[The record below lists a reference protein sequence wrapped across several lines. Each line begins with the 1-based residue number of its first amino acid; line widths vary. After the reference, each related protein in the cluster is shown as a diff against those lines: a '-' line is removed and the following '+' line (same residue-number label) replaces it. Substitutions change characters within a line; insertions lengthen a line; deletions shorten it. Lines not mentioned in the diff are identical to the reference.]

1 MLKNTLRTKLE
12 VHDAEPLYKQVERQ
26 ILQCLAAGEWKPG
39 EQLPT
44 ESQLAERF
52 GVAVFTIRAG
62 ISELVASRILLRKQ
76 GKGTF
81 VARHGRQRRRYQFSH
96 IYDINGEQILAE
108 RKLLSF
114 HKETAT
120 GEALQALQLPPAG
133 STPIFRIACLLTT
146 GDAPV
151 ATLDIAVPVAKF
163 PGLTAKAIREETEN
177 LYAVYQ
183 DVCGINVIRI
193 EEQVFAT
200 VAKPAVA
207 RSLKIQ
213 SGKPVLRINRVAYTY
228 NDTPVEYRV
237 RHFSGDTYCYRFTEG
252 GV

>member
-1 MLKNTLRTKLE
+1 MTKNTLQTKLE
-12 VHDAEPLYKQVERQ
+12 VHDTEPLYKQVERQ
-26 ILQCLAAGEWKPG
+26 ILQCLAGGEWKPG
-39 EQLPT
+39 DQLPT

-96 IYDINGEQILAE
+96 IYSKAGEQILAE
-108 RKLLSF
+108 RELVSF
-114 HKETAT
+114 DREAASADTAS
-120 GEALQALQLPPAG
+120 ALHLTRSEQPN
-133 STPIFRIACLLTT
+133 IYRIACLLTNENKP
-146 GDAPV
+146 A
-151 ATLDIAVPVAKF
+151 ATLDISLPIAKF
-163 PGLTAKAIREETEN
+163 SYLTEKAVRESTEN

-183 DVCGINVIRI
+183 DVCGINVIRV
-193 EEQVFAT
+193 EEQIHAVLAR
-200 VAKPAVA
+200 PAIA
-207 RSLKIQ
+207 RSLKIAQ
-213 SGKPVLRINRVAYTY
+213 GKPVLRVERIAYTY

-237 RHFSGDTYCYRFTEG
+237 RHFSGDAYCYRSSEG